1 MHRFNLSAWA
11 VAHPALILFLIIA
24 LGVGGFFS
32 YEKLGRAEDPSFT
45 VKVVNVTA
53 IWPGATAKEMQEQVA
68 DPIEK
73 KMQELPYFDKVQTYS
88 KPNFTALQVTFKDNA
103 PAKDV
108 PFLFY
113 LLRKKLADVQGS
125 LPANLV
131 GPTVNDEFSDVDS
144 ILYMM
149 TGDGADFAQLKKVAE
164 GLRQRLLK
172 VKGVTKV
179 NLYGTQDERIF
190 VEFSHAKLAT
200 LGITPQTLFDSLAK
214 QNAIQPAGTVE
225 TSSQRVPLRVTG
237 ALDGVKT
244 VAETPVESNG
254 RTFRLGDIA
263 TVSHGFVDPP
273 DFKVRQK
280 GKYALGVGVVTAN
293 GANILELGKDVENA
307 KNEFMGA
314 VPQGVEVEQIADQPL
329 VVEHAVGEFTHSFI
343 EALGIVLFVSFLAL
357 GWRTGIV
364 VALSVPL
371 VLGIVFMVMNAMGM
385 DLHRITLGALIIAL
399 GLLVDDAIIA
409 VEMMVVKM
417 EQGWDRVRAA
427 SFAWESTA
435 FPMLTGTLITAV
447 GFLPIGFANSAVGEY
462 AGGIFW
468 VVAIALIASW
478 FVAVI
483 FTPYIGVKLLPNFA
497 AHGKANH
504 DPHAVYETRIY
515 RGLRSVVQ
523 WCVTHRIKVVAATV
537 GIFIAAIVGFG
548 HVQQQFFPL
557 SERPELFLQLRLP
570 EGTAFG
576 VTEKAVKD
584 AEKLLKDDKDIATY
598 TAYVGRGSPR
608 FWLGLNPQLPNE
620 AFAEIV
626 IVSKDVEARERI
638 KSKIEKAVA
647 DGQLS
652 EARVRVDR
660 FNFGPPVGFPVQF
673 RVIGPDTATVRD
685 IAYKVREV
693 MRANKNMVDPQ
704 LDWNEQTPSLRLV
717 VDQDR
722 ARALGLT
729 PQELSQSLAMLI
741 SGASVT
747 TVRDGIEK
755 VGVVARAVPSE
766 RLDLGRVGD
775 LTIISRN
782 GVPVPLSQVA
792 KIEYAHEEPI
802 LWRRNRDMAIT
813 VRGDVVDGVQ
823 PPDVT
828 NQIWPQL
835 QQIRD
840 SLQPAYRIEI
850 GGAVEESSKGNASI
864 AVLFPLMMI
873 IMLTLL
879 MVQLQSFSRL
889 ILVFLTAPLGI
900 VGASLALNVANK
912 PFGFVALLGLIAL
925 AGMIMRNAVILVDQ
939 IETDVRHGLT
949 RREAIVEATVR
960 RARPV
965 ILTALAAIL
974 AMIPLSRSAF
984 WGPMA
989 VTIMGGLFVA
999 TFLTLLYLPG
1009 LYALWFRK
1017 SLDERGSGEDVDHH
1031 APQHHDKQQA
1041 FPLAA
1046 E

>member
-1 MHRFNLSAWA
+1 MKRFNLSAWA
-11 VAHPALILFLIIA
+11 VSHPTLVLFLMII
-24 LGVGGFFS
+24 LGVAGFFS
-32 YEKLGRAEDPSFT
+32 YEKLGRAEDPFFT
-45 VKVVNVTA
+45 VKVVNVSVM
-53 IWPGATAKEMQEQVA
+53 WPGATSQEMQMQVA

-73 KMQELPYFDKVQTYS
+73 KLQELPFFDKVQTYS
-88 KPNFTALQVTFKDNA
+88 KPGFTAMQVSFKDSTS
-103 PAKDV
+103 PKDV
-108 PFLFY
+108 PYLFY
-113 LLRKKLADVQGS
+113 LIRKKLVDVQGE
-125 LPANLV
+125 LPSGIL
-131 GPTVNDEFSDVDS
+131 GPVVNDEFSDVDS

-149 TGDGADFAQLKKVAE
+149 TGDGADYAQLKKVAE
-164 GLRQRLLK
+164 GFRQRLLK
-172 VKGVTKV
+172 VPGVTKID
-179 NLYGTQDERIF
+179 LYGIQDERIF

-200 LGITPQTLFDSLAK
+200 LGITPQALFDSLAK
-214 QNAIQPAGTVE
+214 QNNVTPAGTVE

-237 ALDGVKT
+237 ALDGVKA
-244 VAETPVESNG
+244 VSETPVESNG
-254 RTFRLGDIA
+254 RVFRLGDIA
-263 TVSHGFVDPP
+263 TVSHGYVDPP
-273 DFKVRQK
+273 TFKVRQE
-280 GKYALGVGVVTAN
+280 GKPALGIGVVTAK
-293 GANILELGKDVENA
+293 GANILELGKEVQQA
-307 KNEFMGA
+307 AAEFLKA
-314 VPQGVEVEQIADQPL
+314 VPQGIDVKQIADQPK
-329 VVEHAVGEFTHSFI
+329 VVEHAVGEFVHSFV
-343 EALGIVLFVSFLAL
+343 EALAIVLFVSFVAL

-371 VLGIVFMVMNAMGM
+371 VLGIVFIVMNAMSL

-417 EQGWDRVRAA
+417 EQGWDRMKAA

-435 FPMLTGTLITAV
+435 FPMLTGTLVTAA

-468 VVAIALIASW
+468 IVAIALVASW

-483 FTPYIGVKLLPNFA
+483 FTPYIGVKLLPNIKV
-497 AHGKANH
+497 HQNH
-504 DPHAVYETRIY
+504 DPHAIYETRMY
-515 RGLRSVVQ
+515 RGLRSIVQ
-523 WCVTHRIKVVAATV
+523 WCVDHRIKVVVATV
-537 GIFIAAIVGFG
+537 GVFVAAIVGFG

-570 EGTAFG
+570 EGTAFN
-576 VTEKAVKD
+576 VTEKAVKQ
-584 AEKLLKDDKDIATY
+584 AEGLLKDDQDIQTY
-598 TAYVGRGSPR
+598 TAYVGQGSPR

-626 IVSKDVEARERI
+626 ILAKNVEARERV
-638 KSKIEKAVA
+638 KAKIEQAAA
-647 DGQLS
+647 DGALN

-673 RVIGPDTATVRD
+673 RVIGPDANKVRD
-685 IAYKVREV
+685 IAYQVREV
-693 MRANKNMVDPQ
+693 MRQNKNVKDVQ
-704 LDWNEQTPSLRLV
+704 LDWNEQSPYLKLA

-729 PQELSQSLAMLI
+729 PQDVSQALAMLI
-741 SGASVT
+741 SGAPVT
-747 TVRDGIEK
+747 TIRDGIEK

-766 RLDLGRVGD
+766 RFDLGRVGD
-775 LTIISRN
+775 LTITTRN
-782 GVPVPLSQVA
+782 GVAVPLQQIA

-813 VRGDVVDGVQ
+813 VRSDVVDGVQ
-823 PPDVT
+823 APDVT
-828 NQIWPQL
+828 NQIAPKLKDIQAHL
-835 QQIRD
+835 E
-840 SLQPAYRIEI
+840 PAYRIEP
-850 GGAVEESSKGNASI
+850 GGAFEESAKGNASI
-864 AVLFPLMMI
+864 FILFPVMVMV
-873 IMLTLL
+873 MLTLL
-879 MVQLQSFSRL
+879 MIQLQSFSRL
-889 ILVFLTAPLGI
+889 TLVFLTAPLGI
-900 VGASLALNVANK
+900 VGASLGLNVANQ

-939 IETDVRHGLT
+939 IESDVASGLT

-965 ILTALAAIL
+965 VLTALAAIL

-989 VTIMGGLFVA
+989 ITIMGGLFVA

-1017 SLDERGSGEDVDHH
+1017 TLDESGPEQSDT
-1031 APQHHDKQQA
+1031 APQHAGDAQRA
-1041 FPLAA
+1041 FPLAEAA

>member
-1 MHRFNLSAWA
+1 MKRFNLSAWA
-11 VAHPALILFLIIA
+11 VSHPTLVLFLMII
-24 LGVGGFFS
+24 LGAAGFFS
-32 YEKLGRAEDPSFT
+32 YEKLGRAEDPFFT
-45 VKVVNVTA
+45 VKVVNVSVM
-53 IWPGATAKEMQEQVA
+53 WPGATSQEMQMQVA

-73 KMQELPYFDKVQTYS
+73 KLQELPFFDKVQTYS
-88 KPNFTALQVTFKDNA
+88 KPGFTAMQVSFKDSTS
-103 PAKDV
+103 PKDV
-108 PFLFY
+108 PYLFY
-113 LLRKKLADVQGS
+113 LIRKKLVDVQGE
-125 LPANLV
+125 LPSGIL
-131 GPTVNDEFSDVDS
+131 GPVVNDEFSDVDS

-149 TGDGADFAQLKKVAE
+149 TGDGANYAQLKKVAE
-164 GLRQRLLK
+164 GFRQRLLK
-172 VKGVTKV
+172 VPGVTKID
-179 NLYGTQDERIF
+179 LYGIQDERIF

-200 LGITPQTLFDSLAK
+200 LGITPQALFDSLAK
-214 QNAIQPAGTVE
+214 QNNVTQAGTVE

-237 ALDGVKT
+237 ALDGVKA

-254 RTFRLGDIA
+254 RVFRLGDIA
-263 TVSHGFVDPP
+263 TVSHGYVDPP
-273 DFKVRQK
+273 SFKVRQE
-280 GKYALGVGVVTAN
+280 GKPALGIGVVTAK
-293 GANILELGKDVENA
+293 GANILELGKEVQQA
-307 KNEFMGA
+307 TAEFLKA
-314 VPQGVEVEQIADQPL
+314 VPQGVDIQQIADQPK
-329 VVEHAVGEFTHSFI
+329 VVEHAVGEFVHSFV
-343 EALGIVLFVSFLAL
+343 EALAIVLFVSFVAL

-371 VLGIVFMVMNAMGM
+371 VLGIVFIVMNAMSL

-417 EQGWDRVRAA
+417 EQGWDRMKAA

-435 FPMLTGTLITAV
+435 FPMLTGTLVTAA

-468 VVAIALIASW
+468 IVAIALVASW

-483 FTPYIGVKLLPNFA
+483 FTPYIGVKLLPNIKV
-497 AHGKANH
+497 HQNH
-504 DPHAVYETRIY
+504 DPHAIYETRMY

-523 WCVTHRIKVVAATV
+523 WCVDHRIKVVAATV
-537 GIFIAAIVGFG
+537 GVFVLSIIGFG

-570 EGTAFG
+570 EGTAFN
-576 VTEKAVKD
+576 VTEKAVKQ
-584 AEKLLKDDKDIATY
+584 AEGLLKDDQDIQTY
-598 TAYVGRGSPR
+598 TAYVGQGSPR

-626 IVSKDVEARERI
+626 ILAKNVEARERV
-638 KSKIEKAVA
+638 KAKIEQAAA
-647 DGQLS
+647 DGALN

-673 RVIGPDTATVRD
+673 RVIGPDANKVRD
-685 IAYKVREV
+685 IAYQVREV
-693 MRANKNMVDPQ
+693 MRQNKNVKDVQ
-704 LDWNEQTPSLRLV
+704 LDWNEQSPYLKLA

-729 PQELSQSLAMLI
+729 PQDVSQALAMLI
-741 SGASVT
+741 SGAPVT
-747 TVRDGIEK
+747 TIRDGIEK

-766 RLDLGRVGD
+766 RFDLGRVGD
-775 LTIISRN
+775 LTITTRN
-782 GVPVPLSQVA
+782 GVAVPLQQIA

-813 VRGDVVDGVQ
+813 VRSDVVDGVQ
-823 PPDVT
+823 APDVT
-828 NQIWPQL
+828 NQISPKLKDIQAHL
-835 QQIRD
+835 E
-840 SLQPAYRIEI
+840 PAYRIEP
-850 GGAVEESSKGNASI
+850 GGAFEESAKGNASI
-864 AVLFPLMMI
+864 FILFPVMVMV
-873 IMLTLL
+873 MLTLL
-879 MVQLQSFSRL
+879 MIQLQSFSRL
-889 ILVFLTAPLGI
+889 TLVFLTAPLGI
-900 VGASLALNVANK
+900 VGASLGLNVANQ

-939 IETDVRHGLT
+939 IESDVSSGLT

-965 ILTALAAIL
+965 VLTALAAIL

-989 VTIMGGLFVA
+989 ITIMGGLFVA

-1017 SLDERGSGEDVDHH
+1017 TLDESGPEQTDT
-1031 APQHHDKQQA
+1031 APQHAGNAQHA
-1041 FPLAA
+1041 FPLAEAA